1 MNNLNDPTGD
11 IDLEMKKML
20 LEARENRSK
29 PDVNH
34 PAFNPTPKTEEKEK
48 NRLIC

>member
-20 LEARENRSK
+20 LEAREIGSK
-29 PDVNH
+29 PDVND
-34 PAFNPTPKTEEKEK
+34 PVFDVIPQSVEKQNK
-48 NRLIC
+48 AD